1 MNPLIKW
8 PGGKSGE
15 IQKIRQYIPE
25 YDRYVEPFFGG
36 GALFFHLRPR
46 AAAINDISGSLMEY
60 YTLIQQQD
68 EQLRDLL
75 LCYSDSFSGLIG
87 ACNRRYDTLLELYQS
102 FCREDLSLDALR
114 GRLAALSASLVAS
127 LPPDFYEKL
136 QPDIEAFTNSLTRY
150 ALDKL
155 RRTRNNALK
164 KPFSD
169 EDLQANLITGFTCGY
184 YMYFRDLYNAMQAHR
199 KKPPSPAY
207 RAANFYFIREYCYG
221 SMFRYN
227 ANGEFN
233 IPYGG
238 KSYNKKNMR
247 AKIDHIFCDEVRE
260 LFANTELCCMDFG
273 ISCSL
278 IRPMT
283 RIFPTMR
290 AAPLQKRIRSGW
302 LRRCGKHRPG
312 SSLSSKIRSL
322 SAAFMKRTSISS
334 ALTSATPTMSEAGTS
349 AA

>member
-273 ISCSL
+273 DFFRHI
-278 IRPMT
+278 
-283 RIFPTMR
+283 
-290 AAPLQKRIRSGW
+290 
-302 LRRCGKHRPG
+302 H
-312 SSLSSKIRSL
+312 
-322 SAAFMKRTSISS
+322 
-334 ALTSATPTMSEAGTS
+334 LT
-349 AA
+349 